1 MGVPQPKR
9 SCRHLLLDHLHLH
22 GGCHDVLL
30 DGKHERFPPLEDI
43 TQCRR
48 IGNPLQ
54 PSTWATCASSGSP
67 LAHLLSSIG
76 TSIGLS
82 RFLCKWSNS
91 ISFSRQSNPILE
103 QECSSVCSWEP
114 VRCWLSVT
122 LARLI
127 SSTLGRDSSSAW
139 AAGHTSCSRSLQVKL
154 GRNQLLWVAT
164 SRLPSTS

>member
-1 MGVPQPKR
+1 MGSSAQGAGFFRAGFLAVKKHLHHDARFAWVPQPKR
-9 SCRHLLLDHLHLH
+9 SCRHLLLDHLNLH

-30 DGKHERFPPLEDI
+30 DGKHERFPPL
-43 TQCRR
+43 
-48 IGNPLQ
+48 
-54 PSTWATCASSGSP
+54 
-67 LAHLLSSIG
+67 AHPLSSIG

-154 GRNQLLWVAT
+154 ARNQLLWVAT

>member
-1 MGVPQPKR
+1 MG
-9 SCRHLLLDHLHLH
+9 
-22 GGCHDVLL
+22 
-30 DGKHERFPPLEDI
+30 
-43 TQCRR
+43 
-48 IGNPLQ
+48 LQ
-54 PSTWATCASSGSP
+54 PSTISTCASSGSP

-82 RFLCKWSNS
+82 RFLCEWSNS
-91 ISFSRQSNPILE
+91 TTWARQSNPILE

-154 GRNQLLWVAT
+154 ARNQLLGWPRQDCLRHHEVHRDD
-164 SRLPSTS
+164 RLVYLPTWLLLRIPAVRS